1 MCMFREKPLR
11 LLGRSRTLDYF
22 RHSGLDPFEELE
34 AAGVLF
40 KLIGSILQNVS
51 QRLAELP
58 GTDFREH
65 ISPPNLVSR
74 YPCS

>member
-58 GTDFREH
+58 GTD
-65 ISPPNLVSR
+65 
-74 YPCS
+74 C